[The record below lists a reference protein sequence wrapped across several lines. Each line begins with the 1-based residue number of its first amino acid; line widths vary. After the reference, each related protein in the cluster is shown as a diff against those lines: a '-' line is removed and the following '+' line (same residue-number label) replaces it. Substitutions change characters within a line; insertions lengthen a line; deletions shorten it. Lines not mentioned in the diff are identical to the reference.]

1 MIVTFKIGGG
11 NAMVDL
17 RFASALQMMLSLAYA
32 AELGEPVVASAQLA
46 EGLGANPS
54 LVRKLISPLVLA
66 GLITT
71 TKGKLGGMQLGR
83 MSADITLA
91 DIYLAV
97 VSNKK
102 MFAHRE
108 DIVHRCP
115 VTSNIDR
122 IFSEVSAGV
131 EDAVLQSLTSRTL
144 EYYMQEISRPPSV
157 SRRTSVRRK
166 SS

>member
-1 MIVTFKIGGG
+1 
-11 NAMVDL
+11 MVDL

-32 AELGEPVVASAQLA
+32 AEIGEPVVASAQLA

-54 LVRKLISPLVLA
+54 LVRKLISPLALA
-66 GLITT
+66 GLIAT

-83 MSADITLA
+83 GATDITLA

-97 VSNKK
+97 VSDKK
-102 MFAHRE
+102 MLAHRE

-131 EDAVLQSLTSRTL
+131 EEAVLQSLAARTL
-144 EYYMQEISRPPSV
+144 EYYLREISRPPSV
-157 SRRTSVRRK
+157 SQRTPARRK